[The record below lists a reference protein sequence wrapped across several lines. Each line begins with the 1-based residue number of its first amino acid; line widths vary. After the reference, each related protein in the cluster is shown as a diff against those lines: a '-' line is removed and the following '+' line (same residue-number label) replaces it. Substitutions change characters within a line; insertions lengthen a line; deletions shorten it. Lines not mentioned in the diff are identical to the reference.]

1 MAQYTHRKGTHRVS
15 VVIACFL
22 FALQSQSTAAEKMLD
37 FSNCVIVTPPKLR
50 KVEQKA
56 VVVLQEEIQKRTGIQ
71 LPKTNRWPSA
81 DQPVI
86 AVGLQSQTRQFVGPF
101 LSDTKNIRIPGK
113 EGFYLLAKNKPRK
126 AVIILGRDGRGVLY
140 GIGRLLRKMHLT
152 KGSILVPD
160 GLKIVTAPKYPLRG
174 HQMGYRPKTNAYDAW
189 SPRQYDQYIRE
200 LALFGTNAIE
210 ILPPRTDD
218 KYPNKKDLTNKH
230 MKIKPLEMMA
240 RLSEII
246 DSYGMDVWIWYPNM
260 GDTEDFVDEKNIVR
274 ELAEREVIF
283 KKLKRIDHILV
294 PGGDPGHLHPNQFF
308 PWMDRVAPLLH
319 KYHPNAKIWVSPQAM
334 DPTREWLST
343 FYKYV
348 NEKPD
353 WLGGI
358 VFAPWIK
365 TPIEKMRSIVRKDIK
380 IRRYPDITHNVA
392 CQYPVRN
399 WDLALAITLHRE
411 CFNPRPT
418 AMKKIHNRF
427 DEFACGSLTYSE
439 GINDDINK
447 FIWGDQDWDPQ
458 AEPIE
463 TLRDYCRLFISPD
476 FADGLAQGFMAQE
489 RNWEGPLASNEQVDV
504 TLLQWC
510 QLETKVPKNV
520 KDNYRFQMGLMR
532 AYYDAYIKRR
542 LIYETDLELKA
553 KNVLRK
559 ATQTGSLE
567 AIDEAEKI
575 LAKSTDEPVA
585 PDYKKKCEYLADELF
600 KNIGSQTYVGKHGAQ
615 HRTRGAFMDG
625 IDEPLNNAAWLS
637 AQFKEIR
644 SIGSESQRLNA
655 IDNIVNRTN
664 PGPGGFYDNLGS
676 HSSMHRIL
684 NDVAWEDDPGTLMSP
699 RIAFYYKV
707 DRSSDKEFP
716 LAWKNQACVIY
727 ETPLR
732 LFYDNLDPTAKYKIR
747 VAYTGRRGKMV
758 RLAADDVYA
767 IHDLIETMEPPIRE
781 FPIPKEAT
789 DDGRLEL
796 IWTCGEGQRGSQVAE
811 IWLMRHKIK

>member
-37 FSNCVIVTPPKLR
+37 FSDCVIVTPTKLG

-71 LPKTNRWPSA
+71 LVRADVWPSA

-86 AVGLQSQTRQFVGPF
+86 AVGLQSQTRQFVSPF
-101 LSDTKNIRIPGK
+101 LSDMKNIRIPGK
-113 EGFYLLAKNKPRK
+113 EGFCLFAKSKPRK
-126 AVIILGRDGRGVLY
+126 AVIIIGKDSRGVLY

-200 LALFGTNAIE
+200 LALFGTNSIE
-210 ILPPRTDD
+210 LIPPRSDD
-218 KYPNKKDLTNKH
+218 DRISRH
-230 MKIKPLEMMA
+230 MKVPAMEMMI

-308 PWMDRVAPLLH
+308 PWMDRVAPVLH

-365 TPIEKMRSIVRKDIK
+365 TPIEQMRSIVDKDIK

-392 CQYPVRN
+392 CQYPVRD
-399 WDLALAITLHRE
+399 WDLAFALTLHRE
-411 CFNPRPT
+411 CFNPRPM

-447 FIWGDQDWDPQ
+447 FVWGDQDWDPQ

-489 RNWEGPLASNEQVDV
+489 RNWEGPLAANNQVDV
-504 TLLQWC
+504 TVQQWR
-510 QLETKVPKNV
+510 QLEKDVPESVKN
-520 KDNYRFQMGLMR
+520 NYRFQMGLLR
-532 AYYDAYIKRR
+532 AYYDAYIRRR
-542 LIYETDLELKA
+542 LFNETELEMKA
-553 KNVLRK
+553 MDILRN
-559 ATQTGSLE
+559 AGEYGSLI
-567 AIDEAEKI
+567 AVKKAEKI

-625 IDEPLNNAAWLS
+625 IDEPLNNAAWLF

-644 SIGSESQRLNA
+644 DIKSEAERLKA
-655 IDNIVNRTN
+655 IDKVVNRTN
-664 PGPGGFYDNLGS
+664 PGPGGFYDNMGS
-676 HSSMHRIL
+676 HSSMHRIV
-684 NDVAWEDDPGTLMSP
+684 NDVAWEDDPGTLRSP

-747 VAYTGRRGKMV
+747 VAYTGRRGKKI
-758 RLAADDVYA
+758 RLVANDVYH
-767 IHDLIETMEPPIRE
+767 IHGLLDTLEPPIRE
-781 FPIPKEAT
+781 FDIPVEAT
-789 DDGRLEL
+789 SGGKLEL
-796 IWTCGEGQRGSQVAE
+796 LWDCGEGHRGSQVAE
-811 IWLMRHKIK
+811 IWLIRHKDTECE